1 MGPKKVYYPDVIE
14 NRRILGGNRLGEE
27 MFEADP
33 TTKQICLVINQTTIQ
48 NLIIL
53 FFKYNYFYLII

>member
-14 NRRILGGNRLGEE
+14 NRRILGGNRLGE